1 MDLHVHDIVASCS
14 QSLYAL
20 RMLKANGL
28 PTDRLFQVFQAT
40 TLSKLLYASPA
51 WTGFLNANMSNMIE
65 AFLLKSKRF
74 GYCPENLPSF
84 HSLCQETDQNLFKNI
99 TSNPCHV
106 LYHLLPAITSHHYNL
121 RDRPHNFAL
130 PLKDNCNFLSRML
143 YTNIY

>member
-14 QSLYAL
+14 QNMYAL

-28 PTDRLFQVFQAT
+28 GTDKLFQVFQAT

-51 WTGFLNANMSNMIE
+51 WTGFLNANLSNMIE
-65 AFLLKSKRF
+65 AFLQKSKRF
-74 GYCPENLPSF
+74 GYCPDNMPSF

-99 TSNPCHV
+99 ISNPCHV

-121 RDRPHNFAL
+121 RDRPHNFSL
-130 PLKDNCNFLSRML
+130 PLKDNCNFLPRML